1 MYNYRYV
8 ILKYIYYIV
17 LLTVELLIKQE
28 IVMSIVLTTTC
39 FTYFQMF
46 QMCYSDVHLQNFQ
59 IFLIF
64 VNLKNNLKINK
75 LFSKSKWN

>member
-1 MYNYRYV
+1 
-8 ILKYIYYIV
+8 
-17 LLTVELLIKQE
+17 
-28 IVMSIVLTTTC
+28 MSIVLTTTC

-64 VNLKNNLKINK
+64 VNLKNNLNINK
-75 LFSKSKWN
+75 LFSKPKWN